1 MQVEVGGLVHVQVLL
16 RGRHSKCHPPLNP
29 TGEIGS
35 GYPTNIYDDNR
46 LSLPILRKKM
56 VQSYDLMYV
65 VLPDGYC
72 NGDQNTLN
80 KLSVSEKKITL
91 NNHITNN

>member
-1 MQVEVGGLVHVQVLL
+1 MRYRWDELVWYDLMQVEVGGLVHVQVLL

-46 LSLPILRKKM
+46 LSLPILREKM
-56 VQSYDLMYV
+56 VQSN
-65 VLPDGYC
+65 VLYC
-72 NGDQNTLN
+72 GKRRRQL
-80 KLSVSEKKITL
+80 
-91 NNHITNN
+91 

>member
-1 MQVEVGGLVHVQVLL
+1 MNIIVFVSPSSYPV
-16 RGRHSKCHPPLNP
+16 
-29 TGEIGS
+29 GEIGS
-35 GYPTNIYDDNR
+35 RYPTNVYDGNK
-46 LSLPILRKKM
+46 LLLPILRQKM
-56 VQSYDLMYV
+56 VQSYGLMYV